1 MMIISASDIIFLNN
15 IIMISESS
23 NIILLNN
30 IIIMISFSCNII
42 YLNININMIS
52 ASSDIIF
59 LSRDSSQLHMF
70 AYLSHFTHS
79 TEKKLLQSKYLLKSL
94 HRNEMC

>member
-15 IIMISESS
+15 IIMISESN
-23 NIILLNN
+23 NIILLNIT
-30 IIIMISFSCNII
+30 IIII
-42 YLNININMIS
+42 MIS

-79 TEKKLLQSKYLLKSL
+79 TEKKLLQMLI
-94 HRNEMC
+94 